1 MHLQEGDQLAA
12 GVHGRV
18 REPHQRRAGDGHA
31 VLHLAEMATAVVNL
45 HGKVMQGQAR
55 CHPHPSQ
62 LRTETLAHRSHMI
75 TRVSC
80 FRMRESVNL
89 VG

>member
-1 MHLQEGDQLAA
+1 
-12 GVHGRV
+12 
-18 REPHQRRAGDGHA
+18 
-31 VLHLAEMATAVVNL
+31 MATAVVNL